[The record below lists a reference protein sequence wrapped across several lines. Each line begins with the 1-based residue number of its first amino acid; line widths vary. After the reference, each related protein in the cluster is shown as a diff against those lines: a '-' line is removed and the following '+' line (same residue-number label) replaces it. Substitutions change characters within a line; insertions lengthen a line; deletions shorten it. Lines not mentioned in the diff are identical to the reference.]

1 MRTFTEW
8 TLASLDKTFG
18 LKQKRTMSTLE
29 TWLSDQ
35 AVLSEIERQILMDL
49 QSNLI
54 INVHDWNEREL
65 AYNFIGPVM
74 AFIKFTTERCN
85 FFAERLLSG
94 TIDAIEIGGR
104 PDGMIASGFREPETP
119 YFCFQEYKKETDPN
133 GDPAAQALAAML
145 VAQELNEHHAPV
157 YGCYIKGSFWYF
169 MVLRERA
176 YCISEPY
183 VATRDDIFE
192 IFRILKVLKRII
204 IDLTAPA

>member
-1 MRTFTEW
+1 MRTFKEW

-29 TWLSDQ
+29 TWLS
-35 AVLSEIERQILMDL
+35 
-49 QSNLI
+49 
-54 INVHDWNEREL
+54 
-65 AYNFIGPVM
+65 
-74 AFIKFTTERCN
+74 
-85 FFAERLLSG
+85 
-94 TIDAIEIGGR
+94 
-104 PDGMIASGFREPETP
+104 
-119 YFCFQEYKKETDPN
+119 
-133 GDPAAQALAAML
+133 DPAAQALAAML

-157 YGCYIKGSFWYF
+157 YGCYIKESFWYF